1 MVTEV
6 SEKLTKLDGKLE
18 KLSKELGRFLEIIC
32 DILHLG
38 RREGGLML
46 CDTPQYFYFIQFLW
60 WSLKI

>member
-32 DILHLG
+32 DILHLVS
-38 RREGGLML
+38 REGV
-46 CDTPQYFYFIQFLW
+46 
-60 WSLKI
+60 